1 MPMKAQIVTE
11 LDFFLNK
18 YNMSARKLAIAA
30 GLLPNT
36 LTRLLSGKRHDMRSE
51 NADRLRAA
59 MRRLEC
65 ELTLKSI
72 STAETPNEC
81 KKAPCNE

>member
-1 MPMKAQIVTE
+1 MKPQIVTE

-18 YNMSARKLAIAA
+18 YNMSARRLALDA

-65 ELTLKSI
+65 ELRPTA
-72 STAETPNEC
+72 TAETPNER
-81 KKAPCNE
+81 KEVSCNG

>member
-65 ELTLKSI
+65 ELRP
-72 STAETPNEC
+72 TATDETPNER
-81 KKAPCNE
+81 KEVSCNG

>member
-51 NADRLRAA
+51 NADKLRSA

-65 ELTLKSI
+65 ELKPI
-72 STAETPNEC
+72 STAETPNEH
-81 KKAPCNE
+81 ESRG

>member
-1 MPMKAQIVTE
+1 MKAQIVTE

-51 NADRLRAA
+51 NADRIRAA
-59 MRRLEC
+59 MRRIEC
-65 ELTLKSI
+65 ELTPI
-72 STAETPNEC
+72 TTVETPNE
-81 KKAPCNE
+81 PEEVNHGLD

>member
-1 MPMKAQIVTE
+1 MKAQIVTE

-59 MRRLEC
+59 MRRIEC
-65 ELTLKSI
+65 ELRP
-72 STAETPNEC
+72 TATVETPSEQEEV
-81 KKAPCNE
+81 KHGLA

>member
-18 YNMSARKLAIAA
+18 YNMPARKLAIAA

-36 LTRLLSGKRHDMRSE
+36 LTRLLSGKRHDMRSA

-65 ELTLKSI
+65 ELRPTA
-72 STAETPNEC
+72 TAETPNEQGE
-81 KKAPCNE
+81 APHA

>member
-51 NADRLRAA
+51 NADKLRAA

-65 ELTLKSI
+65 ELTP
-72 STAETPNEC
+72 TATVETPNEQEE
-81 KKAPCNE
+81 ALHV

>member
-59 MRRLEC
+59 MRRIEC
-65 ELTLKSI
+65 ELRP
-72 STAETPNEC
+72 TATVETPNEQEEV
-81 KKAPCNE
+81 KHGLA

>member
-1 MPMKAQIVTE
+1 MKAQIVTE

-51 NADRLRAA
+51 NAAKLRSA
-59 MRRLEC
+59 MRRLER
-65 ELTLKSI
+65 ELTHTVS
-72 STAETPNEC
+72 AETPNER
-81 KKAPCNE
+81 KEAYCNE

>member
-1 MPMKAQIVTE
+1 MKAQIVTE

-51 NADRLRAA
+51 NADKLRSA
-59 MRRLEC
+59 MRRLER
-65 ELTLKSI
+65 EPTHTVS
-72 STAETPNEC
+72 AETPNER
-81 KKAPCNE
+81 KEVNHGLA

>member
-1 MPMKAQIVTE
+1 MKAQIVTE

-65 ELTLKSI
+65 ELRPTA
-72 STAETPNEC
+72 TAETPNKRKEVS
-81 KKAPCNE
+81 CNG

>member
-59 MRRLEC
+59 MRRIEC
-65 ELTLKSI
+65 ELRP
-72 STAETPNEC
+72 TATVETPSEQEEV
-81 KKAPCNE
+81 KHGLA

>member
-1 MPMKAQIVTE
+1 MKAQIVTE

-65 ELTLKSI
+65 ELRP
-72 STAETPNEC
+72 TATDETPTEPEEVNHEL
-81 KKAPCNE
+81 A

>member
-65 ELTLKSI
+65 ELRPTA
-72 STAETPNEC
+72 TAETPSEPEEVNHGL
-81 KKAPCNE
+81 A